1 MSLLR
6 SCESQ
11 WTVVETVDIGGTP
24 LKPVPDVVRYL
35 DASPFE
41 RYLLHQGSPPEKNA
55 VSIWALPKKRLHP
68 PPALN
73 RALWGT
79 LFSDQFE
86 QLCQI
91 TVLMVISAP
100 KHPGKP

>member
-1 MSLLR
+1 MTEMTQSILKSVHFTILLLKT
-6 SCESQ
+6 SQ
-11 WTVVETVDIGGTP
+11 NLHFLGGGEGAVDDQSNETMDSG
-24 LKPVPDVVRYL
+24 KPPIIRWHFYL
-35 DASPFE
+35 GIA
-41 RYLLHQGSPPEKNA
+41 QIA
-55 VSIWALPKKRLHP
+55 IAP

-73 RALWGT
+73 RVLGGT

>member
-1 MSLLR
+1 MKVPQKFLCNSQEYASGYRRKPEIQIILHENKSFKFWVLIEQLLGEPHR
-6 SCESQ
+6 KNCHF
-11 WTVVETVDIGGTP
+11 
-24 LKPVPDVVRYL
+24 YL
-35 DASPFE
+35 GIA
-41 RYLLHQGSPPEKNA
+41 QMAIAPP
-55 VSIWALPKKRLHP
+55 PHP
-68 PPALN
+68 PHSN
-73 RALWGT
+73 GGT

>member
-1 MSLLR
+1 MELKDLVTHER
-6 SCESQ
+6 RRLNLFRYP
-11 WTVVETVDIGGTP
+11 THGIETYSG
-24 LKPVPDVVRYL
+24 KPPQKTCHFYL
-35 DASPFE
+35 GIA
-41 RYLLHQGSPPEKNA
+41 QIA
-55 VSIWALPKKRLHP
+55 IAP

-100 KHPGKP
+100 NHPGKHFDPPTMKQMPI